1 MGLDATL
8 KRYSPVILCLMIALC
23 AYFQASGINHLLG
36 AAVLGGAARP
46 SFGAP
51 RPPRAQASDPDHE
64 TGADAILDR
73 NVFDSVTGPI
83 PRVPGGPGAPKRDNG
98 WATQGEDPY
107 ADPPCTSERALLIAG
122 SDDASWSF
130 AAIAGAD
137 GKTTLRRRG
146 EEIDGQTVF
155 FVGDMRPEEHRH
167 EGEPG
172 LWDRV
177 WLAGPAGRCQLAL
190 GAKGPAA
197 KAPAQA
203 PPPGAP
209 EGSLASKIRRNGDR
223 VEVDRSTV
231 EAIINNPAELMKT
244 KIFPV
249 REGDRV
255 VGMRLMGVRPG
266 SVFDA
271 LGLANGDQ
279 LTAINGFEMND
290 PQKMLEAYTKL
301 MHADHL
307 GVSVV
312 RGGKPMNVDIDIK

>member
-8 KRYSPVILCLMIALC
+8 KRCFPLILCLMIALG
-23 AYFQASGINHLLG
+23 AYFQASGIGHLLG
-36 AAVLGGAARP
+36 AAVLGG
-46 SFGAP
+46 GP
-51 RPPRAQASDPDHE
+51 RPPLGAAHHLRTPASDPDHE
-64 TGADAILDR
+64 TSADAILDR
-73 NVFDSVTGPI
+73 NPFDSVTGPL
-83 PRVPGGPGAPKRDNG
+83 RHGADAPKRDAG
-98 WATQGEDPY
+98 WAAQGEDPY

-137 GKTTLRRRG
+137 GKTILRRRG

-167 EGEPG
+167 LGEPG

-197 KAPAQA
+197 KAPAAA

-307 GVSVV
+307 GVSVI